1 MILIVALFNL
11 SFDLQPL
18 SCLSLEIIIVYNA
31 TTKRAIISYPESIL
45 VFQKFAFGYLIGL
58 AALHIV
64 TAAAFRFYLNYIVSV
79 ISNHPKS
86 EISQMVTKCKEEHM
100 HSVTLMREAITIMHS
115 CIHMLQKLFELHFF
129 LATVHAIIKL
139 LCIATCLH

>member
-45 VFQKFAFGYLIGL
+45 VFQKLAFGYLIGL
-58 AALHIV
+58 ATLHFV

-79 ISNHPKS
+79 TSNHPKS
-86 EISQMVTKCKEEHM
+86 EISQMVTKCKEEDR
-100 HSVTLMREAITIMHS
+100 V
-115 CIHMLQKLFELHFF
+115 
-129 LATVHAIIKL
+129 
-139 LCIATCLH
+139 